1 MCGRFTLS
9 YKAEELQLSLG
20 ITGMPEEWQ
29 PRYNIAPTQPV
40 VAILD
45 GNVKKS
51 EFLYWGLVPS
61 WAKEIA
67 IGSRMINAR
76 SETIM
81 EKPSYKT
88 AFQRRRCLILADG
101 FYEWKKNKGKGPSE
115 PFYFQLK
122 NKKPFAFAGIWDR
135 WLPPDG
141 SELLSCSIITCA
153 ANDVVAPIHERM
165 PVILDAD
172 SMWPW
177 LEAKQAPELLSI
189 LKPYDPLKLTSS
201 RVSTLVNSPYFD
213 QIDCIQ
219 PLD

>member
-20 ITGMPEEWQ
+20 ITGIPEEWQ

-40 VAILD
+40 AAVLD
-45 GNVKKS
+45 EKIKKL

-61 WAKEIA
+61 WAKEIS

-81 EKPSYKT
+81 EKPSYRT

-101 FYEWKKNKGKGPSE
+101 FYEWKKSKGKGPSE
-115 PFYFQLK
+115 PFHFQLK
-122 NKKPFAFAGIWDR
+122 SKKPFAFAGIWDR
-135 WLPPDG
+135 WLPADG

-153 ANDVVAPIHERM
+153 ANEVVSPIHERM
-165 PVILDAD
+165 PVILDENA
-172 SMWPW
+172 MWPW
-177 LEAKQAPELLSI
+177 LEAKPVSELI
-189 LKPYDPLKLTSS
+189 NMLKPYDPLKLTAS